1 MTIKQ
6 SGGIFGRNPT
16 FNDVTIEGE
25 LTFDGDIDVNS
36 DLKVSGDIEAS
47 RLGINTDP
55 AHDIHI
61 KNATAAEIKME
72 DTGSAT
78 AHSIIADGIG
88 LSLRADS
95 AYNDVIN
102 VLGGAAHQ
110 IVFRTNGADAF
121 IVDAAG
127 NIAFTAGKGIDFSAT
142 SGTGTSE
149 LFDDYEE
156 GTWTPVYATTG
167 TNFDSVTYDS
177 LTAGR
182 YVKIGNVVHI
192 SGYIRTDALDAT
204 SATGTVLISGLP
216 FATAVVNSDT
226 KSMGAIATSRAQN
239 FNGMSGFPFLHPRS
253 GFSYMYLL
261 DGDRLDVPVAE
272 MSTGANT
279 NIVAFAGTYITE

>member
-55 AHDIHI
+55 LHDIHI

-110 IVFRTNGADAF
+110 IIFRTNGADAF
-121 IVDAAG
+121 TIDAGG
-127 NIAFTAGKGIDFSAT
+127 NILFGVNNFIDFSLTSSGLTWRVGSGSPEGVLSASVGSLYT
-142 SGTGTSE
+142 RSDGGAGTTLYVKESGTGN
-149 LFDDYEE
+149 
-156 GTWTPVYATTG
+156 TG
-167 TNFDSVTYDS
+167 W
-177 LTAGR
+177 
-182 YVKIGNVVHI
+182 
-192 SGYIRTDALDAT
+192 
-204 SATGTVLISGLP
+204 
-216 FATAVVNSDT
+216 
-226 KSMGAIATSRAQN
+226 
-239 FNGMSGFPFLHPRS
+239 
-253 GFSYMYLL
+253 
-261 DGDRLDVPVAE
+261 VAK
-272 MSTGANT
+272 
-279 NIVAFAGTYITE
+279 